1 MTSLLTLHLSTNLM
15 ALVPATASWSTGVAL
30 IMLTTNLFA
39 LVVGRY
45 GIKVKGVGPNLP
57 IALPGLF
64 SGFGIPELLAV
75 TSFGHVLGAGMILG
89 LAQAGLL

>member
-1 MTSLLTLHLSTNLM
+1 MTHFALHIL
-15 ALVPATASWSTGVAL
+15 AAVPATPVWSINVAL

-45 GIKVKGVGPNLP
+45 GIQVKGVGPRLP
-57 IALPGLF
+57 IELPGLF
-64 SGFGIPELLAV
+64 SGFGLPELLAV
-75 TSFGHVLGAGMILG
+75 TSFGHILGVGMILG